1 MENQDPLLLSTPQGL
16 DALAMY
22 SPGEQQEREI
32 ARNPNSKSQARLRP
46 ADDTVLYS
54 AMNEKNEDD
63 EEKLSA
69 GPSRINDDCITVIST
84 NSSFLLNPNGETK
97 RQYRSYS
104 PTRRREAQVS
114 PIDYKLQFIIE
125 FTAEYGETLGVIGN
139 IPEFGNWKNTR
150 PLVL

>member
-1 MENQDPLLLSTPQGL
+1 MENQDRLLFSTPQGL

-22 SPGEQQEREI
+22 SPGEHQELEI
-32 ARNPNSKSQARLRP
+32 AQNPNYKSQARLR
-46 ADDTVLYS
+46 AAEDTELYS

-84 NSSFLLNPNGETK
+84 NSSFLPNPNGETK